1 MYINVVSS
9 VVSLKTN
16 DFCVTVV
23 EADSGF
29 NPKASSAVVQP
40 KYEDWT
46 INKVTAVKTSDAL
59 L

>member
-9 VVSLKTN
+9 VV
-16 DFCVTVV
+16 

-29 NPKASSAVVQP
+29 SPKASSAVVQP
-40 KYEDWT
+40 KYEDRT
-46 INKVTAVKTSDAL
+46 INKVTSVKTSDAL